1 MSGIDILPRDL
12 DPAIT
17 VNPMTGALIIDDGV
31 NVQKATPTQIVD
43 SVAPIASQPEAV
55 AGVENTKRMTPLRV
69 AQAIAAQ
76 PIADDVLTNMLL
88 ARQYA
93 IASTDDPIDG
103 AIDESD
109 RGSRYY
115 SLTAGTYAEQTQ
127 ADAAETAADVIAAAN
142 SATAAETAA
151 LGVGSFLTLADGIAG
166 TSNGDIF
173 SVIGET
179 PGIKYYLN
187 NSGVGVLKDT
197 LPSAQLTPYVGGNF
211 DAFLG
216 KSADTDGAMLYR
228 PWSDLATTPTGSID
242 LTTAANYQ
250 LLVGT
255 FTTSLSSRLSSTVV
269 GTAIRF
275 NFLALATFYGGIGT
289 AFRLRAG
296 VTYVLRGKIVTT
308 SSISNAGLG
317 FFVSATL
324 PTLGGALA
332 ASPDADGAVWR
343 GNGAFVVQNEDAGA
357 ARAAAIA
364 SGTTS
369 GMSFSAGQ
377 DLLMTIECNAAAT
390 GATINCYLDGS
401 KQNTAPIVVTGFAAS
416 GYIYVFGRGTGNTD
430 VIECSLVQAQGAAL
444 PFPKLIYI
452 DSSSAVTPKLGTQA
466 APWTTIPEAM
476 IDYASAVNA
485 RDVTFIFKRGANSGK
500 YTGEITIDGVRTVR
514 CRITAAKGHAVR
526 ILPNISIAAG
536 AGGWTNIAA
545 SEVWYRPTAWGSAL
559 SDRTGNGGIVEV
571 TASCTQTYG
580 NGVDTHGAGGALTL
594 TGRALYTRR
603 ALDLL
608 YTSLARGEYT
618 VHQNGA
624 YPGNTLVRCY
634 DGGDPNI
641 KDWRQYAYTTGISVF
656 GANDTDWNACKVE
669 IEGVTIEDAYTYGMH
684 LRRCEATMKRVVVKG
699 TGQLFGI
706 EANECFLTCESPHI
720 EATTGD
726 NFHSAGALSS
736 DTDRVIPDLTV
747 FNPTL
752 RGAFITSLGG
762 VGDGFS
768 NHNGHHYNIIGPG
781 LVEGAGKDGISAIDN
796 IKVSDIEFRGN
807 FNAGITLAPNESTSI
822 EGDVHGC
829 RFIGNYRGINL
840 NTGAN
845 TASSAILKAMDSYF
859 ESQTFDDIETVAV
872 SGASVSTL
880 LGYNLTM
887 DPVYPVPP
895 SQGHIKQGAGTTV
908 TLTTGIPLA

>member
-12 DPAIT
+12 DPAVS
-17 VNPMTGALIIDDGV
+17 VNPTTGALIIDDGV

-43 SVAPIASQPEAV
+43 SVAPIASQAEAE
-55 AGVENTKRMTPLRV
+55 AGTDNTKRMTALRV

-127 ADAAETAADVIAAAN
+127 SDAAETAADVIAAAN

-151 LGVGSFLTLADGIAG
+151 LGVGSFLTLAAGIAG

-211 DAFLG
+211 DSFLG
-216 KSADTDGAMLYR
+216 KSSDTDGALLYR

-269 GTAIRF
+269 GSAIRF
-275 NFLALATFYGGIGT
+275 NFLAVATYYGGIGT

-296 VTYVLRGKIVTT
+296 VTYVLRGKVITAASIA
-308 SSISNAGLG
+308 SSGIG

-332 ASPDADGAVWR
+332 VSPDADGAVWR
-343 GNGAFVVQNEDAGA
+343 ANGAFVVQNEDAGA
-357 ARAAAIA
+357 ARTAAIA

-369 GMSFSAGQ
+369 GMAFAAGQ

-401 KQNTAPIVVTGFAAS
+401 KQNTAPIVITGFAAS
-416 GYIYVFGRGTGNTD
+416 GYIYLFGRGTGSSD
-430 VIECSLVQAQGAAL
+430 VVECSLVQAQGAAL
-444 PFPKLIYI
+444 PFPKYIYI
-452 DSSSAVTPKLGTQA
+452 DSASAVTPKLGTQA
-466 APWTTIPEAM
+466 APWTTIQEANL
-476 IDYASAVNA
+476 DYAGAVNA
-485 RDVTFIFKRGANSGK
+485 HEVEYWFKRGASNGI
-500 YTGEITIDGVRTVR
+500 YRGEIIIDPTRTR
-514 CRITAAKGHAVR
+514 RARIAAVPGHAVR

-545 SEVWYRPTAWGSAL
+545 SEVWYRPTAWGSVL
-559 SDRTGNGGIVEV
+559 SDRSGNGGIVEV
-571 TASCTQTYG
+571 TASVTQTYG

-603 ALDLL
+603 ALDLV

-634 DGGDPNI
+634 DGGDPNT
-641 KDWRQYAYTTGISVF
+641 KDWRQYTYSTGITVQ
-656 GANDTDWNACKVE
+656 GANDTDWNACKIE
-669 IEGVTIEDAYTYGMH
+669 IEGITIEDAYTYG
-684 LRRCEATMKRVVVKG
+684 LYARRCEVEMTRVVVKG
-699 TGQLFGI
+699 TGLLFGI
-706 EANECFLTCESPHI
+706 ECNEVFGVIRSPYI
-720 EATTGD
+720 EATTAD
-726 NFHSAGALSS
+726 NFHSAGGLSS
-736 DTDRVIPDLTV
+736 DTSRVIPNLTISC
-747 FNPTL
+747 PTL
-752 RGAFITSLGG
+752 MGAFTSSLGG

-768 NHNGHHYNIIGPG
+768 NHTEHTYNIIGPG
-781 LVEGAGKDGISAIDN
+781 RVWGAGKDGISAIWDIN
-796 IKVSDIEFRGN
+796 VSDIDFRYN
-807 FNAGITLAPNESTSI
+807 FNAGITMAPNETTSI
-822 EGDVHGC
+822 RGDVHGC
-829 RFIGNYRGINL
+829 RFVGNQIGINL

-845 TASSAILKAMDSYF
+845 TSSTVAADAQDCYF
-859 ESQTFDDIETVAV
+859 AGQVRSDVETVGV

-908 TLTTGIPLA
+908 TLTTGVALA